1 MNTTDTIRLSDRLEL
16 RPSPP
21 DAATGWSGLYVDG
34 REMNAIAPSTADAL
48 IAACNPPRYDLPNGV
63 IHGSDGKFY
72 APGDVVRTLPDEMWQ
87 RMDCRDDQTWRGSNA
102 GAARGRFYGVRP
114 TAANPLQ
121 PLPEHTFR
129 LPDGTLACFRRD
141 AAKLWEVGATLVY
154 TDGDKSRPSPSND
167 DLCPT
172 EVLRVEFPAPPKT
185 ERVPWW
191 EAVGRKHQVWGPILS
206 VSADGDG
213 AQIETATHFLPAD
226 ADGTV
231 EVLLTAAGVSSDR

>member
-1 MNTTDTIRLSDRLEL
+1 MTTDTIRLSDRLEL
-16 RPSPP
+16 R
-21 DAATGWSGLYVDG
+21 
-34 REMNAIAPSTADAL
+34 ADAESHL
-48 IAACNPPRYDLPNGV
+48 IRTLILDGEHAGIVYASAESALVALANPPRYDLPNGV

-87 RMDCRDDQTWRGSNA
+87 RMDCRDDQSWRGSNA

-121 PLPEHTFR
+121 PLPPHTFPF
-129 LPDGTLACFRRD
+129 PDGTLACFRRD
-141 AAKLWEVGATLVY
+141 AAKLREAGAVLRFPGVTLEAHP
-154 TDGDKSRPSPSND
+154 TND
-167 DLCPT
+167 DRYPGD
-172 EVLRVEFPAPPKT
+172 VLMVEFPAPPKT

-213 AQIETATHFLPAD
+213 AQIETATHSLPAD